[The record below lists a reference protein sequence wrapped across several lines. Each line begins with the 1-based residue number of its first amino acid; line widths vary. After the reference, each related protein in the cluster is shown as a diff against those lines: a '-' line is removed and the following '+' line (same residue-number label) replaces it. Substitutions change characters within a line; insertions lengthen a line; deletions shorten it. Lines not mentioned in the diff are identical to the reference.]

1 MQTYT
6 VSVTHTNRERTASGG
21 YREFVAIVSVL
32 AANAGEARC
41 VAAQM
46 VASLRC
52 EHEGMVLGASVI

>member
-21 YREFVAIVSVL
+21 YREFVAVVAVL
-32 AANAGEARC
+32 AANAGEAKM

-46 VASLRC
+46 VASVRC
-52 EHEGMVLGASVI
+52 DLDGMVLGASVI